1 MDFKYKRMAV
11 LFIAATFMLAGCK
24 NREDTRKKEDVKE
37 QQIVEAAAK
46 ENTEETITKETAQ
59 QTESET
65 IPETT
70 QAEIES
76 ETISETTQAE
86 AESETVAEALNP
98 DDYVSFLFAGD
109 VCLEE
114 DGFVI
119 DYYDEVGGDLTQ
131 CVSPYLLE
139 RMRSADIFM
148 LNHEYS
154 ISDRG
159 SRLEKYYTF
168 RANPSRMNILKEM
181 DVDIVSLANNH
192 VYDYG
197 YDAFED
203 TLRLLDENGI
213 RRVGAGMNLAEAE
226 QVQYFEVNGIK
237 IGVVSAS
244 RAEKYVITPQAKE
257 NEPGVFW
264 MYDDTRLK
272 EVCNNADGQCDFLI
286 AYVHWGTEESCYFEE
301 YQQEIARELVDCGVD
316 AIIGGHPHI
325 VQGME
330 YIEDVPVLYSLG
342 DFWFNGSDKY
352 SMMVQL
358 NIYRDGRCEVD
369 IVPCRQK
376 DYGIH
381 YIENQEEQKEFFD
394 YFSELSP
401 GVIFG

>member
-1 MDFKYKRMAV
+1 MGFKYKRTIVLCITAV
-11 LFIAATFMLAGCK
+11 LLLSGCK
-24 NREDTRKKEDVKE
+24 NSGDTKKEEAFKE
-37 QQIVEAAAK
+37 HQIAEAAAPTK
-46 ENTEETITKETAQ
+46 EETTKNTTEMAAQKTEEETTEEAAKMETAH
-59 QTESET
+59 
-65 IPETT
+65 ETT
-70 QAEIES
+70 ANFQ
-76 ETISETTQAE
+76 
-86 AESETVAEALNP
+86 NP
-98 DDYVSFLFAGD
+98 DNYVSFLFAGD

-139 RMRSADIFM
+139 RMRLADIFM

-159 SRLEKYYTF
+159 SRLDKYYTF
-168 RANPSRMNILKEM
+168 RANPSRMSILKEM
-181 DVDIVSLANNH
+181 NVDIVSLANNH

-226 QVQYFEVNGIK
+226 QVQYFEVNEIK

-244 RAEKYVITPQAKE
+244 RAEKYVITPEAKE

-272 EVCNNADGQCDFLI
+272 EVCREADGQCDFLI
-286 AYVHWGTEESCYFEE
+286 AYVHWGTEDSCYFEE
-301 YQQEIARELVDCGVD
+301 YQREIARELVDCGVD
-316 AIIGGHPHI
+316 AVIGGHPHI

-330 YIEDVPVLYSLG
+330 YIEDAPVLYSLG

-358 NIYRDGRCEVD
+358 NIYRDGKCEVD

-381 YIENQEEQKEFFD
+381 YIENPDEQREFFD

>member
-1 MDFKYKRMAV
+1 MNFKYKRVVALCITAV
-11 LFIAATFMLAGCK
+11 LLLSGCK
-24 NREDTRKKEDVKE
+24 SSKETERNENFKE
-37 QQIVEAAAK
+37 SKIVEAAAATK
-46 ENTEETITKETAQ
+46 QKTTEAITEKITQRSKIETTQETI
-59 QTESET
+59 QTESE
-65 IPETT
+65 
-70 QAEIES
+70 S
-76 ETISETTQAE
+76 ETIADAQ
-86 AESETVAEALNP
+86 NP

-154 ISDRG
+154 ISNRG
-159 SRLEKYYTF
+159 SRLDKYYTF
-168 RANPSRMNILKEM
+168 RANPSRMSILKEM

-203 TLRLLDENGI
+203 TLRLLDESGI

-244 RAEKYVITPQAKE
+244 RAEKYVITPEAKE

-272 EVCNNADGQCDFLI
+272 EVCTEANGQCDFLI
-286 AYVHWGTEESCYFEE
+286 AYIHWGTEDSCYFEE

-330 YIEDVPVLYSLG
+330 YIEDVPVLQSWRFL
-342 DFWFNGSDKY
+342 
-352 SMMVQL
+352 V
-358 NIYRDGRCEVD
+358 
-369 IVPCRQK
+369 
-376 DYGIH
+376 
-381 YIENQEEQKEFFD
+381 
-394 YFSELSP
+394 
-401 GVIFG
+401 

>member
-1 MDFKYKRMAV
+1 MNFKYKRV
-11 LFIAATFMLAGCK
+11 LALCITATLMLSGCK
-24 NREDTRKKEDVKE
+24 TNKDTEKNQNFKESN
-37 QQIVEAAAK
+37 IVEAAAPTK
-46 ENTEETITKETAQ
+46 GQTTETTTEEITEETPQ
-59 QTESET
+59 NPQN
-65 IPETT
+65 ETT
-70 QAEIES
+70 Q
-76 ETISETTQAE
+76 ETTRAQTEHDTIMDAQ
-86 AESETVAEALNP
+86 NP
-98 DDYVSFLFAGD
+98 NNYVSFLFAGD

-154 ISDRG
+154 ISSRG
-159 SRLEKYYTF
+159 SKLDKYYTF
-168 RANPSRMNILKEM
+168 RANPSRMSILKEM
-181 DVDIVSLANNH
+181 SVDIVSLANNH

-197 YDAFED
+197 YEAFED
-203 TLRLLDENGI
+203 TLRLLDESGI
-213 RRVGAGMNLAEAE
+213 RRVGAGMNLSEAE

-244 RAEKYVITPQAKE
+244 RAEKYVITPEAKE

-272 EVCNNADGQCDFLI
+272 EVCQEADGQCDFLI
-286 AYVHWGTEESCYFEE
+286 AYVHWGTEDSCYFEE
-301 YQQEIARELVDCGVD
+301 YQQEIAKELVDCGVD

-330 YIEDVPVLYSLG
+330 YIGNVPVLYSLG

-358 NIYRDGRCEVD
+358 NIYRNGKCEVD

-381 YIENQEEQKEFFD
+381 YIENEAEQKAFYD
-394 YFSELSP
+394 YFSELSY

>member
-1 MDFKYKRMAV
+1 MNFKYKRMAV
-11 LFIAATFMLAGCK
+11 LCIMATLILSGCK
-24 NREDTRKKEDVKE
+24 TDKDTEKNQSFKESN
-37 QQIVEAAAK
+37 IVEAAAPTK
-46 ENTEETITKETAQ
+46 EQTTETITENTQ
-59 QTESET
+59 N
-65 IPETT
+65 ETT
-70 QAEIES
+70 Q
-76 ETISETTQAE
+76 
-86 AESETVAEALNP
+86 ETVHTNTEQDTTMDIQNP

-119 DYYDEVGGDLTQ
+119 DYYDKVGGDLTQ

-154 ISDRG
+154 ISSRG
-159 SRLEKYYTF
+159 SKLDKYYTF
-168 RANPSRMNILKEM
+168 RANPSRMSILKEM
-181 DVDIVSLANNH
+181 GVDIVSLANNH

-197 YDAFED
+197 YEAFED

-226 QVQYFEVNGIK
+226 QVQYFEVSGIK

-244 RAEKYVITPQAKE
+244 RAEKYVITPEAKE

-272 EVCNNADGQCDFLI
+272 QVCKEANEQCDFLI
-286 AYVHWGTEESCYFEE
+286 AYVHWGTEDSCYFEE

-330 YIEDVPVLYSLG
+330 YIGDVPVLYSLG

-358 NIYRDGRCEVD
+358 NIYRDGKCEVD
-369 IVPCRQK
+369 IIPCRQK
-376 DYGIH
+376 NYGIH
-381 YIENQEEQKEFFD
+381 YIENPAEQKAFYD
-394 YFSELSP
+394 YFSELSY
-401 GVIFG
+401 GEIFG

>member
-1 MDFKYKRMAV
+1 MNFKYKSVAVLCIMAV
-11 LFIAATFMLAGCK
+11 LLLSGCESSK
-24 NREDTRKKEDVKE
+24 GTEKKEDFKE
-37 QQIVEAAAK
+37 QQIEEVAVAAK
-46 ENTEETITKETAQ
+46 E
-59 QTESET
+59 
-65 IPETT
+65 ETT
-70 QAEIES
+70 QKI
-76 ETISETTQAE
+76 ETTTKQE
-86 AESETVAEALNP
+86 VTTEQVVQIETETTTKEEETTTIFQNP

-154 ISDRG
+154 ISSRG
-159 SRLEKYYTF
+159 SRLDKYYTF
-168 RANPSRMNILKEM
+168 RAKPSRMSILKEM
-181 DVDIVSLANNH
+181 SVDIVSLANNH

-203 TLRLLDENGI
+203 TLRLLDENDI
-213 RRVGAGMNLAEAE
+213 RHVGAGMNLAEAKKVE
-226 QVQYFEVNGIK
+226 YFEVKGIK

-244 RAEKYVITPQAKE
+244 RAEKYVITPEAKE

-264 MYDDTRLK
+264 MYDDIKLK
-272 EVCNNADGQCDFLI
+272 EVCREADGQCDFLI
-286 AYVHWGTEESCYFEE
+286 AYVHWGTEDSCYFEE
-301 YQQEIARELVDCGVD
+301 YQQEIAQELVDCGVD

-330 YIEDVPVLYSLG
+330 YIKDVPVLYSLG

-358 NIYRDGRCEVD
+358 NIYKNGQCKVD

-376 DYGIH
+376 NYGIY
-381 YIENQEEQKEFFD
+381 YIENQEEQSQFFH
-394 YFSELSP
+394 YFLGLSP
-401 GVIFG
+401 GVYMNKIGL